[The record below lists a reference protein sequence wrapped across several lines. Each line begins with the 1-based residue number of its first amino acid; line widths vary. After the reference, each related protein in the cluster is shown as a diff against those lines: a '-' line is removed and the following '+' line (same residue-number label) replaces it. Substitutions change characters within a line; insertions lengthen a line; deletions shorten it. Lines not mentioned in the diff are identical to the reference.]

1 MKTNL
6 ILCVFKKQLHKIFL
20 KNASGSWTLIKK
32 LWDWIPAKGRSG
44 GVLSPFN
51 VDRFDVGCRSQE
63 GFILQHT
70 IWDKQ
75 LEIKW
80 CVVNIYRAAQEDRKE
95 AFLSELV
102 SLCSKIKETYIIVGD
117 FNILR
122 FSSDKNKKFLP
133 TRFSDFFSTIINLS
147 DLKEIYASR
156 GKYTWSHNHVNPTLE
171 KLDRFMMT
179 KDRENLFSTVL
190 AYKNPRDFSDHN
202 PLIIDTQ
209 FPSMEQSRMF
219 KFELH

>member
-1 MKTNL
+1 VQ
-6 ILCVFKKQLHKIFL
+6 I
-20 KNASGSWTLIKK
+20 S
-32 LWDWIPAKGRSG
+32 R
-44 GVLSPFN
+44 
-51 VDRFDVGCRSQE
+51 

-80 CVVNIYRAAQEDRKE
+80 CVVNVYRAAQEDRKE

-133 TRFSDFFSTIINLS
+133 TRFSDFFNTIINLS

>member
-1 MKTNL
+1 VQ
-6 ILCVFKKQLHKIFL
+6 I
-20 KNASGSWTLIKK
+20 S
-32 LWDWIPAKGRSG
+32 R
-44 GVLSPFN
+44 
-51 VDRFDVGCRSQE
+51 

-80 CVVNIYRAAQEDRKE
+80 CVVNVYRAAQEDRKE

-122 FSSDKNKKFLP
+122 FSSDKNKKNLP

-219 KFELH
+219 KFELHWLDHPDFLIKVKESWQVLTRDDSTLSRVLFKMKKVKKILKGWGINLAGSRKKRKEI